1 MHSLVRQGHAA
12 ARCSARVLG
21 NAVGECYS
29 RSDLTR
35 LTSDWDW

>member
-1 MHSLVRQGHAA
+1 MHSASRH
-12 ARCSARVLG
+12 SADALG

-35 LTSDWDW
+35 LTPDCAG

>member
-1 MHSLVRQGHAA
+1 MQGGTPPHT
-12 ARCSARVLG
+12 ARPILG